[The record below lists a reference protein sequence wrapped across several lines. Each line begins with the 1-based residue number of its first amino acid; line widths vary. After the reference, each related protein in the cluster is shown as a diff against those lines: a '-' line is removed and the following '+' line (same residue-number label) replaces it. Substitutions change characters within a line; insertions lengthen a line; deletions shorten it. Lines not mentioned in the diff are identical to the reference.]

1 MPYPVQG
8 PITQG
13 FGVDESGLGLGL
25 TGGNKGYDFGVLE
38 GTPVSAVTSGVVISA
53 GPSNDGWGISVKIQ
67 DAEGYIHNYGHLSGV
82 NVNVG
87 DQIGPGTIV
96 GASGDTGLSTGAH
109 LSYDVLMPDGSTAVD
124 PSRWLEGEGVA
135 TSNSAV
141 SGDPNIR
148 VVPIGGGLQ
157 AVQKYNPSTGQWVTM
172 ETGPV
177 SGGTAATRV
186 GTATPNPLGAADALI
201 AKYRTEIESG
211 RFQMDQAWNQFQKEL
226 GEANFGLSRDVNRA
240 DVAIKTQN
248 EVGERAKTTLSAL
261 RGMTTAPQLNVPFL
275 NEIFGGQ
282 VQGTP
287 VNFPQLFDQG
297 TGGLA
302 SIPQVMP
309 QAPTFSPMPTFAPP
323 TMPNLGGLLG
333 AGAAG
338 FPGWNVG
345 GTAASY
351 TPQPTNTP
359 VPAWPTG
366 PAPFAGAFGFPISP
380 VQ

>member
-1 MPYPVQG
+1 MAINYSQ
-8 PITQG
+8 QDMYEAALRAG
-13 FGVDESGLGLGL
+13 FLPAEAQVMSAIGMGESGGRGDATNPNGEYSVGPLQINLNAHSSSIDEDSARDIDKAMAFAYQLSRGGKDFSPWSVFTNGSYQQFLGGDAPAATGGSSMTDPGL
-25 TGGNKGYDFGVLE
+25 TNLPE
-38 GTPVSAVTSGVVISA
+38 GWNVI
-53 GPSNDGWGISVKIQ
+53 
-67 DAEGYIHNYGHLSGV
+67 
-82 NVNVG
+82 
-87 DQIGPGTIV
+87 QIGGQIIGFTDDLGEFHAYSPAAA
-96 GASGDTGLSTGAH
+96 ASQS
-109 LSYDVLMPDGSTAVD
+109 
-124 PSRWLEGEGVA
+124 
-135 TSNSAV
+135 
-141 SGDPNIR
+141 
-148 VVPIGGGLQ
+148 
-157 AVQKYNPSTGQWVTM
+157 
-172 ETGPV
+172 
-177 SGGTAATRV
+177 RV
-186 GTATPNPLGAADALI
+186 GTATPAPINAANSLI
-201 AKYRTEIESG
+201 DKYRAEIESG
-211 RFQMDQAWNQFQKEL
+211 RFQADQAWNQFQKEL

-261 RGMTTAPQLNVPFL
+261 KGMTTAPQLNVPFL

-345 GTAASY
+345 GTAAPAPALPT
-351 TPQPTNTP
+351 TPP
-359 VPAWPTG
+359 VPAWPAG

-380 VQ
+380 DHQE

>member
-1 MPYPVQG
+1 MYEAALRA
-8 PITQG
+8 G
-13 FGVDESGLGLGL
+13 FDPNAAQVIAAIGMGESGGRGDATNPNGEYSVGPLQINLNAHSSSIDEDSARDIDKAMAFAYQLSRGGQDFSPWSVFTNGSYQQFLGGNAPAV
-25 TGGNKGYDFGVLE
+25 TGGE
-38 GTPVSAVTSGVVISA
+38 SVT
-53 GPSNDGWGISVKIQ
+53 
-67 DAEGYIHNYGHLSGV
+67 
-82 NVNVG
+82 
-87 DQIGPGTIV
+87 
-96 GASGDTGLSTGAH
+96 
-109 LSYDVLMPDGSTAVD
+109 
-124 PSRWLEGEGVA
+124 
-135 TSNSAV
+135 
-141 SGDPNIR
+141 SGDPNYR
-148 VVPIGGGLQ
+148 VVPLGGGLQ
-157 AVQKYNPSTGQWVTM
+157 AVQNYNPKTGQW
-172 ETGPV
+172 ETVEGGIGPV
-177 SGGTAATRV
+177 SGGTAASRV
-186 GTATPNPLGAADALI
+186 GTAEPKPIDAAGALI
-201 AKYRTEIESG
+201 AKYRAEIESG

-240 DVAIKTQN
+240 DAALKTQN
-248 EVGERAKTTLSAL
+248 EVGDRAKTVLGAL
-261 RGMTTAPQLNVPFL
+261 KGMTTAPQLNVPFL

-351 TPQPTNTP
+351 TPQPAAPP

-366 PAPFAGAFGFPISP
+366 PAPFAGAFG
-380 VQ
+380 